1 MNTEKILE
9 ANYNIACRTGL
20 HCAPLGHEQLGT
32 AKIHGSVRFA
42 IGPFNTEEDIQTA
55 IQAVKE
61 VAQSQKK

>member
-32 AKIHGSVRFA
+32 AKIHGSA
-42 IGPFNTEEDIQTA
+42 IT
-55 IQAVKE
+55 
-61 VAQSQKK
+61 KKIIKPLRRGL